1 MDKTEQFQSH
11 AFDIII
17 VISYIL
23 YFLILFGVS
32 TSAPNYLNTF
42 DSYVKIYVSLFLL
55 WRFNVFR
62 KIKFTD
68 LDRKIAFSAG
78 VFLFT
83 TTTLNQILIQYL
95 GQVKTFLSKMF

>member
-17 VISYIL
+17 VISYTL
-23 YFLILFGVS
+23 YFLILFGIS
-32 TSAPNYLNTF
+32 ASAPNYLNTF

-95 GQVKTFLSKMF
+95 SQVKTYLSKMF